1 MKKFIYIVVLIIFGL
16 SFNKQSR
23 EKPNII
29 LIVADDLGWTDL
41 SYMGSKYY
49 ETPNIDKLSQSGI
62 TFFNGYASSAN
73 CAPSR
78 ATMMSGKYHPS
89 HGIYTVSPSA
99 RGLDITRKIIPVKN
113 TENLDLEFFTI
124 AEMLKN
130 EGYINAH
137 VGKWHLGEKGNYPM
151 DQGFDVNIGGWE
163 SGGPKGGY
171 FSPYSNPNLENGPE
185 GEYLTDRLTNEAI
198 NFIDNNKEERF
209 FLHLAYY
216 SVHTPIQSKREY
228 SNYFKNK
235 SSDENHNRPDYAGMI
250 RSLDENI
257 GKVLAKIEE
266 LNLSE
271 ETLIIFTSDNGG
283 IRSISNQNPL
293 RAGKGSYYEGGIRVP
308 MIFSWKG
315 KLETNKKSFERIS
328 NIDFYPTI
336 KNIIG
341 HKNKNLK
348 LDGLDL
354 NPIFRGKKLKERA
367 LFFHFPVYLE
377 AYNVQKD
384 DGKDPLFRTR
394 PGSVIIKG
402 DWKLHHY
409 FEDNELELYNLSDDM
424 SESKNLSKINKEITT
439 RLYNDLDVWRTSN
452 NAPIPSDKNP
462 KYNQKFV
469 DSLIILIKEKKIS
482 GRLNKNLLPIN

>member
-113 TENLDLEFFTI
+113 TENLDLNFFTI
-124 AEMLKN
+124 AEMLKS
-130 EGYINAH
+130 EGYKNAH

-469 DSLIILIKEKKIS
+469 DSLIVLIKEKKIS

>member
-1 MKKFIYIVVLIIFGL
+1 MKKFIYIVLLIIFGL

-99 RGLDITRKIIPVKN
+99 RGLDITRKIIPIKN
-113 TENLDLEFFTI
+113 TENLDLKFFTI
-124 AEMLKN
+124 AEMLKS

-171 FSPYSNPNLENGPE
+171 FSPYSNPNLKNGPE

-257 GKVLAKIEE
+257 GKVLSKIEE

-439 RLYNDLDVWRTSN
+439 RLYNDLDFWRTSN

-469 DSLIILIKEKKIS
+469 DSLNVLIKEKKIS

>member
-1 MKKFIYIVVLIIFGL
+1 MKKFIYIVLLIIFGL

-439 RLYNDLDVWRTSN
+439 RLYNDLDVWRRSN
-452 NAPIPSDKNP
+452 NAPIPSEKNP

-469 DSLIILIKEKKIS
+469 DSLIVLIKEKKIS

>member
-113 TENLDLEFFTI
+113 TENLDLKFFTI
-124 AEMLKN
+124 AEMLKS

-171 FSPYSNPNLENGPE
+171 FSPYSNPNLKNGPE

-469 DSLIILIKEKKIS
+469 DSLNVLIKEKKIS

>member
-1 MKKFIYIVVLIIFGL
+1 MKKFIYVVLLITFGL
-16 SFNKQSR
+16 SFNKQTYD
-23 EKPNII
+23 KPNII
-29 LIVADDLGWTDL
+29 LIVADDLGWTDM
-41 SYMGSKYY
+41 SYMGSNYY

-99 RGLDITRKIIPVKN
+99 RGLDITRKIIPIKN
-113 TENLDLEFFTI
+113 TENLDLKFFTI
-124 AEMLKN
+124 AEMLKS

-469 DSLIILIKEKKIS
+469 DSLIVLIKEKKIS
-482 GRLNKNLLPIN
+482 GRINKNLLPVN

>member
-41 SYMGSKYY
+41 SCMGSKYY

-293 RAGKGSYYEGGIRVP
+293 IAGKGSY
-308 MIFSWKG
+308 
-315 KLETNKKSFERIS
+315 
-328 NIDFYPTI
+328 
-336 KNIIG
+336 
-341 HKNKNLK
+341 
-348 LDGLDL
+348 
-354 NPIFRGKKLKERA
+354 
-367 LFFHFPVYLE
+367 
-377 AYNVQKD
+377 
-384 DGKDPLFRTR
+384 
-394 PGSVIIKG
+394 
-402 DWKLHHY
+402 
-409 FEDNELELYNLSDDM
+409 
-424 SESKNLSKINKEITT
+424 
-439 RLYNDLDVWRTSN
+439 
-452 NAPIPSDKNP
+452 
-462 KYNQKFV
+462 
-469 DSLIILIKEKKIS
+469 
-482 GRLNKNLLPIN
+482 

>member
-1 MKKFIYIVVLIIFGL
+1 MKKFIYIVLLIIFGL

-99 RGLDITRKIIPVKN
+99 RGLDITRKIIPIKN
-113 TENLDLEFFTI
+113 TENLDLKFFTI

-171 FSPYSNPNLENGPE
+171 FSPYSNPNLKNGPE

-469 DSLIILIKEKKIS
+469 DSLNVLIKEKKIS

>member
-78 ATMMSGKYHPS
+78 ATMMSGKYNPS

-469 DSLIILIKEKKIS
+469 DSLIVLIKEKKIS

>member
-113 TENLDLEFFTI
+113 TENLDLKFFTI

>member
-1 MKKFIYIVVLIIFGL
+1 MKKFIYIVLLIIFGL

-99 RGLDITRKIIPVKN
+99 RGLDITRKIIPIKN
-113 TENLDLEFFTI
+113 TENLDLKFFTI
-124 AEMLKN
+124 AEMLKS

-171 FSPYSNPNLENGPE
+171 FSPYSNPNLKNGPE

-439 RLYNDLDVWRTSN
+439 RLYNDLDFWRTSN

>member
-1 MKKFIYIVVLIIFGL
+1 MKKFIYIVLLIIFGL

-99 RGLDITRKIIPVKN
+99 RGLDITRKIIPIEN
-113 TENLDLEFFTI
+113 TENLDLKFFTI
-124 AEMLKN
+124 AEMLKS

-171 FSPYSNPNLENGPE
+171 FSPYSNPNLKNGPE

-257 GKVLAKIEE
+257 GKVLSKIEE

-439 RLYNDLDVWRTSN
+439 RLYNDLDFWRTSN

-469 DSLIILIKEKKIS
+469 DSLNVLIKEKKIS